1 MDDNVIKLVPPGPV
15 GDGYH
20 IEADQI
26 LEAAKGEFNQLV
38 IVGHG
43 KDGTV
48 SIRMTDG
55 IADSVVMLAF
65 AQTQLVQGSYEDS

>member
-1 MDDNVIKLVPPGPV
+1 MDDNVIKLVPPIV
-15 GDGYH
+15 GDNLH

-26 LEAAKGEFNQLV
+26 LDAAKGEFDKLV
-38 IVGHG
+38 IVGHV

-55 IADSVVMLAF
+55 IPESVVMLAF
-65 AQTQLVQGSYEDS
+65 AQMKLVQGSYEDA

>member
-1 MDDNVIKLVPPGPV
+1 MDDNVIKLVPPIV
-15 GDGYH
+15 GDNLH

-26 LEAAKGEFNQLV
+26 LDAAKGVYEQLV
-38 IVGHG
+38 IVGHL

-55 IADSVVMLAF
+55 IPESVVMLAF
-65 AQTQLVQGSYEDS
+65 AQMKLVQGSYEDA